1 MTSAA
6 ANNPQSLLGVTLA
19 GVYTLDKVLNEGR
32 HGALFDAR
40 HVRTGVRYAVRLV
53 RGDSARR
60 SALIEHLKR
69 VAGLCHPHLIGPVEL
84 LVLPDEQVVI
94 ATPFLPGQ
102 DLNQRIAA
110 RGKLS
115 SAEGQA
121 MMRQLASALH
131 ALQLAGTCHG
141 NLSATNVFFCRHDDM
156 AADSPLADGKG
167 THRLVLIDAGLSIL
181 DGNQP
186 SSADDQRAL
195 GRMMSSFV
203 SDLSPA
209 CKQVLDRTQEANPD
223 SRYRTIADLWR
234 FFDEASGSKPGAT
247 GKAAVRAVATTV
259 VPTLKYDPQAAG
271 KRRRMYA
278 LGGAGALGLVVVA
291 LVALLAGRKPSPPPS
306 PPSPSESSPSTASG
320 ASPDK
325 PEASAAKPAAQPD
338 SKLDDKSDAKSDAKP
353 DETAGEGKPGKGK
366 KKKGKKGK

>member
-19 GVYTLDKVLNEGR
+19 GVYTLDKILNEGR

-40 HVRTGVRYAVRLV
+40 HTRTGVRYAVRLL
-53 RGDSARR
+53 RTDAARR
-60 SALIEHLKR
+60 SALFEHLKR
-69 VAGLCHPHLIGPVEL
+69 VSAVVHPHLIPPVEVQ
-84 LVLPDEQVVI
+84 VLPDEQLLI

-131 ALQLAGTCHG
+131 ALQVAGTCHG
-141 NLSATNVFFCRHDDM
+141 NLSATNVFFCRYDDL
-156 AADSPLADGKG
+156 AVDSPLSDGKG
-167 THRLVLIDAGLSIL
+167 THRLVLIDAGLTIL

-195 GRMMSSFV
+195 GRMLSSFV

-209 CKQVLDRTQEANPD
+209 TKQVLERTQEANPD
-223 SRYRTIADLWR
+223 ARYRTIADLWR
-234 FFDEASGSKPGAT
+234 FFDEGNSNKPGPG
-247 GKAAVRAVATTV
+247 GKSQVRAVATTV
-259 VPTLKYDPQAAG
+259 VPLVKFDPKAG
-271 KRRRMYA
+271 SKQRRLYI
-278 LGGAGALGLVVVA
+278 LGGAAALGMVFVA
-291 LVALLAGRKPSPPPS
+291 LVAILFGRKSSPPPPPAVSDISPIAEPKASPEKASPAES
-306 PPSPSESSPSTASG
+306 PPA
-320 ASPDK
+320 
-325 PEASAAKPAAQPD
+325 
-338 SKLDDKSDAKSDAKP
+338 AKSDAVAEP
-353 DETAGEGKPGKGK
+353 DAVAAKDSDGRSEGKASKGK
-366 KKKGKKGK
+366 KKKGKKSK

>member
-6 ANNPQSLLGVTLA
+6 ANNPQALLGVTLA
-19 GVYTLDKVLNEGR
+19 GVYTLDKLLNEGR

-40 HVRTGVRYAVRLV
+40 HARTGVRYAVRLL
-53 RGDSARR
+53 RADSARR
-60 SALIEHLKR
+60 DALVEHLRR
-69 VAGLCHPHLIGPVEL
+69 VAGLVHPHLVSPVEVQ
-84 LVLPDEQVVI
+84 VLPDEQLVI
-94 ATPFLPGQ
+94 ATPYLPGQ

-141 NLSATNVFFCRHDDM
+141 NLSATNVFFCRYDDL
-156 AADSPLADGKG
+156 AVDSPLADGKG

-181 DGNQP
+181 EGGKP
-186 SSADDQRAL
+186 TSADDQRAL

-209 CKQVLDRTQEANPD
+209 TKQVLERTQEANPD
-223 SRYRTIADLWR
+223 SRYRSIADLWR
-234 FFDEASGSKPGAT
+234 FFDEAGGSKAGAAGT
-247 GKAAVRAVATTV
+247 PKVRAVATTV
-259 VPTLKYDPQAAG
+259 VPQIKFDPRAG
-271 KRRRMYA
+271 SKQRRMYA
-278 LGGAGALGLVVVA
+278 LGGAAALGLVVVA
-291 LVALLAGRKPSPPPS
+291 IAAMVIGRKADPPPS
-306 PPSPSESSPSTASG
+306 LPTSPPAAT
-320 ASPDK
+320 SPDS
-325 PEASAAKPAAQPD
+325 PPRADEAKPASKAADEAKPETTPEKAGDSAEAGDGRTD
-338 SKLDDKSDAKSDAKP
+338 SKA
-353 DETAGEGKPGKGK
+353 GKPK

>member
-19 GVYTLDKVLNEGR
+19 GLYTLDKVLNEGR

-40 HVRTGVRYAVRLV
+40 HARTGVRYAVRLV
-53 RGDSARR
+53 RSDSARA
-60 SALIEHLKR
+60 SALSEHLKR
-69 VAGLCHPHLIGPVEL
+69 VAAVVHPHLIAPVEVQ
-84 LVLPDEQVVI
+84 VLPDEQLVI

-141 NLSATNVFFCRHDDM
+141 NLSATNVFFCRYDDL
-156 AADSPLADGKG
+156 AVDSPLADGKG
-167 THRLVLIDAGLSIL
+167 THRLVLIDPGLSIL
-181 DGNQP
+181 DGNRP
-186 SSADDQRAL
+186 TSADDQRGL

-209 CKQVLDRTQEANPD
+209 TKQVLERTQEANPD

-234 FFDEASGSKPGAT
+234 FFDEASGSKPGAG
-247 GKAAVRAVATTV
+247 GKSQVRAVATTV
-259 VPTLKYDPQAAG
+259 VPTLKFDPKAG
-271 KRRRMYA
+271 SKQRRMYA
-278 LGGAGALGLVVVA
+278 LGGAAALGLLVVA
-291 LVALLAGRKPSPPPS
+291 IAAMLIGRKPSPPPLPPPAAETS
-306 PPSPSESSPSTASG
+306 PSPE
-320 ASPDK
+320 
-325 PEASAAKPAAQPD
+325 AKPSSEKAAPETKVEAPGEGAGEAAAAD
-338 SKLDDKSDAKSDAKP
+338 SDGRGESKPAKS
-353 DETAGEGKPGKGK
+353 K
-366 KKKGKKGK
+366 KKKSKKGK